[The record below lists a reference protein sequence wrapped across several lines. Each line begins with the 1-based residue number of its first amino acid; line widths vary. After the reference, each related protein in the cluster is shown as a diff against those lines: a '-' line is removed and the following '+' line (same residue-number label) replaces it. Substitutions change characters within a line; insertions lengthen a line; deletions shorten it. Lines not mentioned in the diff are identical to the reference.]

1 MQRRDAF
8 PLIDGLRGIAAIAV
22 FSIHWQAISAPW
34 LLASSGYL
42 AVDLFFLLSGIVI
55 AHAYDDRIA
64 SGELNTVRFML
75 VRLIRFWPLY
85 ALGTLLAGALA
96 CMAIATGR
104 VGYYHSYRDVAAS
117 VALTLAFIP
126 QRWSGE
132 LFQLNVPYWSLL
144 CELIANL
151 VFALF
156 WRRLSVPIMVMIVL
170 AGAIG
175 TIASGIVYGQL
186 SGGGWWDT
194 AHVGLT
200 RVMFSF
206 FLGVVIYRTVPRGG
220 ETSQAIGLACA
231 AALIVLFAIQPG
243 AWRAWY
249 DLICVLVVF
258 PAIGVLVMR
267 IGVSGPFAR
276 LFKALGDA
284 SYGVYVLHL
293 PMLIV
298 VSAIA
303 TKAGRSAEAIGPM
316 LFLAFC
322 PALVVAVLALDRWL
336 DRPARKW
343 LAVRLGLQ
351 GKRAAPDPEPL

>member
-1 MQRRDAF
+1 MQRRDGF

-64 SGELNTVRFML
+64 SGDLNTPRFML
-75 VRLIRFWPLY
+75 IRLIRFWPLY
-85 ALGTLLAGALA
+85 VLGTLLAGAVA
-96 CMAIATGR
+96 CAAIATGR

-117 VALTLAFIP
+117 VVLTLAFIP

-151 VFALF
+151 FFVLF
-156 WRRLSVPIMVMIVL
+156 WHRLSTKAL
-170 AGAIG
+170 AAVVAVGALG
-175 TIASGIVYGQL
+175 MIASGIVYGQL

-194 AHVGLT
+194 AQVGLA

-206 FLGVVIYRTVPRGG
+206 FLGVTIYRTVPRGAAS
-220 ETSQAIGLACA
+220 SQWVALASA
-231 AALIVLFAIQPG
+231 GALIALFAIQPG
-243 AWRAWY
+243 AWRPLY
-249 DLICVLVVF
+249 DLVCVLVVF
-258 PAIGVLVMR
+258 PAAGVLVMR
-267 IGVSGPFAR
+267 LSVTGAVAR
-276 LFKALGDA
+276 AFKALGDA

-303 TKAGRSAEAIGPM
+303 TRAGRSPESIGPV
-316 LFLAFC
+316 LFLAFA
-322 PALVVAVLALDRWL
+322 PILIGAVLILDRWF
-336 DRPARKW
+336 DRPVRTW
-343 LAVRLGLQ
+343 LTGRLGL
-351 GKRAAPDPEPL
+351 RTRRSAPDPEPL